1 MIATSGAKP
10 SGVTS
15 STIQPAAGSIGRRL
29 VLATLAFCLV
39 FTLITVAV
47 RTWIAWRGNLE
58 TMTAEL
64 RLIDQVFQRTLS
76 KAIWEMDRET
86 LQTQLD
92 SVVLV
97 VSVGRFELSILRA
110 GREPEVLEYQRGER
124 QDSLLAPSLH
134 RALTYEPYPGAS
146 EAVGELTL
154 EGDERILWQRLR
166 HEVTSIVVSQVIQS
180 LLLAGLIM
188 WIFNRTV
195 TVHVKHIASHL
206 GKLSPANLHLA
217 MHLDRPSLR
226 RDELSLLEAGVNDLQ
241 GSLSAYLD
249 RQHQHELDLATHRD
263 HLAVLVDE
271 RTAELRMANI
281 RLEELSRS
289 DPLTGLANRRHFDE
303 LKEIEFHRARRL
315 GHPLT
320 VLMCDIDLFKSYNDT
335 YGHGMGDECLQVVAE
350 TLKNAFGRAG
360 ELVTRIGGEEFAVLL
375 PGSNAIN
382 AHRSAERL
390 RRLLAKRAV
399 VHAGSSVAPHV
410 TLSIGVAQF
419 DPDTMDTFDQLLQQA
434 DQALYRAKSLGRNRI
449 SD

>member
-1 MIATSGAKP
+1 MVATPGSKLSGATSP
-10 SGVTS
+10 
-15 STIQPAAGSIGRRL
+15 TIHHAGGSIGRRL

-39 FTLITVAV
+39 FTFITVAV
-47 RTWIAWRGNLE
+47 RTWTAWSDNLE

-76 KAIWEMDRET
+76 KAIWELDREA

-92 SVVLV
+92 SVARVAS
-97 VSVGRFELSILRA
+97 VSRFELGILRA
-110 GREPEVLEYQRGER
+110 GRTPEVLEHQRGDR
-124 QDSLLAPSLH
+124 QDSFLAPSLH
-134 RALTYEPYPGAS
+134 RTLTYEPYPGAS
-146 EAVGELTL
+146 ENVGELTL
-154 EGDERILWQRLR
+154 EGDERILWQRLWR
-166 HEVTSIVVSQVIQS
+166 EVTGIVVSQVIQS

-195 TVHVKHIASHL
+195 TVHVKHIARHL
-206 GKLSPANLHLA
+206 GELSPANLHRV
-217 MHLDRPSLR
+217 MHLDRPAFR

-249 RQHQHELDLATHRD
+249 RQLQHERDLAKHRD
-263 HLAVLVDE
+263 HLAELVDE
-271 RTAELRMANI
+271 RTAELRRANI

-303 LKEIEFHRARRL
+303 FKEIEFRRAHRL
-315 GHPLT
+315 GQPLT
-320 VLMCDIDLFKSYNDT
+320 VLMCDVDLFKSYNDT
-335 YGHGMGDECLQVVAE
+335 YGHVMGDECLQVVAE
-350 TLKNAFGRAG
+350 ALKKAFKRAG

-375 PGSNAIN
+375 PGSNAMD
-382 AHRSAERL
+382 AHKSAERL
-390 RRLLAKRAV
+390 RRLLANRAV
-399 VHAGSSVAPHV
+399 VHAASTVAPYV
-410 TLSIGVAQF
+410 TLSIGIAQL